1 MKRRKEKDEE
11 EGREME
17 GLVKKATPR
26 KVEEEMAM
34 ATTPRPVPMRK
45 TAILKMAEKTS
56 LTPQPMEMCSPS
68 PTRRLVI
75 SINNN
80 NENQRV

>member
-1 MKRRKEKDEE
+1 M
-11 EGREME
+11 
-17 GLVKKATPR
+17 VKKATPR

-68 PTRRLVI
+68 PTRRLVKLRI
-75 SINNN
+75 HF
-80 NENQRV
+80 